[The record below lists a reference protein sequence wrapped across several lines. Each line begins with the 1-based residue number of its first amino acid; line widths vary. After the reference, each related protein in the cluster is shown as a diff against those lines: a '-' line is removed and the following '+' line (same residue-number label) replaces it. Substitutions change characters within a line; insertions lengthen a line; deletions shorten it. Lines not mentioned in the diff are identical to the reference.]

1 MKKMIRTLLV
11 LAAGACLAGAMG
23 FAQSSGEAVF
33 QAHCQMCH
41 GAKGIPSPGMAK
53 MMGVPVATDP
63 AVKKLTEAEMFAAVK
78 NGKGKM
84 MAFKTSLT
92 DAQITAAVGYFRT
105 LTK

>member
-1 MKKMIRTLLV
+1 MKHMIRSLLV

-23 FAQSSGEAVF
+23 FAQSGEAVY

-41 GAKGIPSPGMAK
+41 GAKGIPNPGMAK
-53 MMGVPVATDP
+53 MMGIPAATDP
-63 AVKKLTEAEMFAAVK
+63 AVKKLTPAEMFAAVK

-84 MAFKTSLT
+84 MAYKSQLT
-92 DAQITAAVGYFRT
+92 DAQIRAAVEYFRT